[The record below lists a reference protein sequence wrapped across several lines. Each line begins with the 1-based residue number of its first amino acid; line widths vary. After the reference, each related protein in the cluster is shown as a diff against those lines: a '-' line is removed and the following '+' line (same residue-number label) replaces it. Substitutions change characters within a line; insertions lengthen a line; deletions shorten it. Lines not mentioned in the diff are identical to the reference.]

1 MFGKIFF
8 KNISILSIVQS
19 TQKARQMNSYTENSD
34 PWLQP
39 RWKVKR
45 RRRNKRRGRICIWDS
60 RELWVGRLRL
70 LSHCSPILPKNSVFA
85 AGSQVC
91 RLFCVSFHFPAVSS
105 SPVLITA
112 ATHFLLQ
119 SVRTNPPRRQNTL
132 LLFVHFRQNANF
144 TYTLFC
150 SWESLASAVSLY
162 YVLYYWLLKCFFYF
176 QSSNSQWS
184 VLSSQF
190 SQLKKTQDRV
200 LWVLS
205 SPFYSI
211 TNILTKIHFQKI
223 VILSNLTKSISI
235 IFSQVALN

>member
-60 RELWVGRLRL
+60 CELWVGRLRL
-70 LSHCSPILPKNSVFA
+70 FA
-85 AGSQVC
+85 AGSPVC

>member
-60 RELWVGRLRL
+60 RDLWVGRLRL
-70 LSHCSPILPKNSVFA
+70 FA
-85 AGSQVC
+85 AGSPVC
-91 RLFCVSFHFPAVSS
+91 RLFCVSFHFSAVSS

-132 LLFVHFRQNANF
+132 LLFVHFCQNANF

-184 VLSSQF
+184 VLS
-190 SQLKKTQDRV
+190 K
-200 LWVLS
+200 LS
-205 SPFYSI
+205 
-211 TNILTKIHFQKI
+211 
-223 VILSNLTKSISI
+223 
-235 IFSQVALN
+235 